1 LRLIVFLGLVI
12 VAAAEISV
20 AADSL
25 ETTFSPDKGG
35 SGWHPQQP

>member
-12 VAAAEISV
+12 VAGAVISV

-25 ETTFSPDKGG
+25 ERTFSPN
-35 SGWHPQQP
+35 